1 MPAVSFLAPVLVA
14 GLSRAVAIT
23 TDGEIV
29 EMPPRELADF
39 LQLRHPLGDPASV
52 PPVLCH
58 APACARRLG
67 LAAVSARDVLE
78 LFAFV
83 RPAQFCLPTP
93 RGVAEAMGITVAT
106 GTSGEVEALQAAAEA
121 LLDELTNLEPEA
133 AREIEPIA
141 QTMARAGWSWGPDV
155 LDALDAAP
163 AAPSTSPTGLG
174 ALRVWIKLS
183 EWQEEAPSAPPASW
197 PVFPA
202 EARARLDDLVN
213 EPGVKGAAE
222 VRPQQA
228 DYTSAAAEAFAP
240 RDVVGE
246 PRIVL
251 AEAGTGVGKTLGYIA
266 PASLWAEKNGGAV
279 WLSTYTRNLQR
290 QLDSELDRLHPDPKD
305 KADRVVIRKGRENYL
320 CLLNMEEQ
328 VNRAAMNPREA
339 IGAGLMARWVRATR
353 DGDMVGGDFP
363 SWLAHLLGYAPTL
376 GLADRRGECIY
387 AACDHWRKCF
397 IEKTV
402 RRARHADIVVA
413 NHALVMAQA
422 AFAGLDDANVPTRYV
437 FDEGHHLFDAADSAF
452 SAQLSGR
459 ETAELR
465 RWLLGAEANGGRRR
479 DSRARGLAK
488 RVGDLLAGDTEME
501 TLLAEALR
509 AAKSL
514 PGEGWMRRIAGN
526 APAGT
531 DGAPRGATEQFL
543 SYVRQQVL
551 ARAPTDDSAY
561 SLEADKAPPV
571 DGLAAAARE
580 LDNALHELQSPLAKI
595 GARLARL
602 VEEDADKLDATIK
615 QRIEGTLK
623 SLERR
628 AMAPLIAW
636 RAMLTTIDDDTPPD
650 FVDWFALDRM
660 DGRESDVGM
669 HRHWVDPTVPFS
681 RAVLAPAHGALIT
694 SATLRDSG
702 GAASDDMGWPS
713 AEARTGTRHLPN
725 TATRAAVPSPFDYA
739 RQTRVIVV
747 NDVSK
752 TNPAAVAAAYRS
764 LFLASGGGGLG
775 LFTSIARLRD
785 VHKRIAPVLEENEI
799 TLLAQHVDGL
809 DTSTLVD
816 IFRAE
821 EDSCLL
827 GTDAVRD
834 GVDVPGRSLRLIV
847 FDRVPW
853 PRPDILHRARRSAFG
868 GKAWD
873 EMLTR
878 LRLKQAYGRL
888 IRRAGDAGVFVM
900 LDSAL
905 PSRLASAFPAGVPI
919 ERMGL
924 ADAVRLVRE
933 FLHTNVTSAAQS
945 GYDGDA

>member
-1 MPAVSFLAPVLVA
+1 VL
-14 GLSRAVAIT
+14 
-23 TDGEIV
+23 
-29 EMPPRELADF
+29 
-39 LQLRHPLGDPASV
+39 
-52 PPVLCH
+52 
-58 APACARRLG
+58 
-67 LAAVSARDVLE
+67 
-78 LFAFV
+78 
-83 RPAQFCLPTP
+83 
-93 RGVAEAMGITVAT
+93 
-106 GTSGEVEALQAAAEA
+106 
-121 LLDELTNLEPEA
+121 
-133 AREIEPIA
+133 
-141 QTMARAGWSWGPDV
+141 
-155 LDALDAAP
+155 
-163 AAPSTSPTGLG
+163 
-174 ALRVWIKLS
+174 
-183 EWQEEAPSAPPASW
+183 
-197 PVFPA
+197 PA
-202 EARARLDDLVN
+202 EARLRLDLLVN
-213 EPGVKGAAE
+213 EPGAKGHAE

-228 DYTSAAAEAFAP
+228 DYTAAAAEAFAP
-240 RDVVGE
+240 RDIAGE

-266 PASLWAEKNGGAV
+266 PASLWAEKNQGAV

-290 QLDSELDRLHPDPKD
+290 QLDSELDRLHPDPKE
-305 KADRVVIRKGRENYL
+305 KAARVVIRKGRENYL
-320 CLLNMEEQ
+320 CLLNLEEQ
-328 VNRAAMNPREA
+328 VNRATMAPREA

-363 SWLAHLLGYAPTL
+363 TWLIHLLGYAPTM

-422 AFAGLDDANVPTRYV
+422 AYAGLDDANVPTRYV
-437 FDEGHHLFDAADSAF
+437 FDEGHHLFEAADSAF
-452 SAQLSGR
+452 SASIAGR

-465 RWLLGAEANGGRRR
+465 RWLLGAEAAGGRRR

-488 RVGDLLAGDTEME
+488 RIGDLLAGDAEAE
-501 TLLAEALR
+501 ALLAEALK

-514 PGEGWMRRIAGN
+514 PGEGWMKRIAGH
-526 APAGT
+526 APSGT
-531 DGAPRGATEQFL
+531 DGAPRGATELFL
-543 SYVRQQVL
+543 SFVRQQVL
-551 ARAPTDDSAY
+551 ARAPTDDTAY
-561 SLEADKAPPV
+561 SLEADKAPLV
-571 DGLAAAARE
+571 DGLASAGRALDTALRE
-580 LDNALHELQSPLAKI
+580 LQAPLAKI
-595 GARLARL
+595 GARLERL
-602 VEEDADKLDATIK
+602 AEDDADKLDTATK
-615 QRIEGTLK
+615 QRIEGALK
-623 SLERR
+623 SLDRR
-628 AMAPLIAW
+628 AITPLIAW
-636 RAMLTTIDDDTPPD
+636 RAMLATIDDDTPPD
-650 FVDWFALDRM
+650 FVDWFALDRL
-660 DGRESDVGM
+660 DGREIDVAM
-669 HRHWVDPTVPFS
+669 HRHWVDPTVPFA

-694 SATLRDSG
+694 SATLRDVADVPRTHSHDVPRTHPHDETD
-702 GAASDDMGWPS
+702 ASPEEAGWRS
-713 AEARTGTRHLPN
+713 AEARTGARHLPN
-725 TATRAAVPSPFDYA
+725 AAMRAAVPSPFDY
-739 RQTRVIVV
+739 RQQTRVIVV
-747 NDVSK
+747 TDVAK

-764 LFLASGGGGLG
+764 LFLASGGGALG

-785 VHKRIAPVLEENEI
+785 VHRRIAPVLEEAEI

-853 PRPDILHRARRSAFG
+853 PRPDILHRARRTAFG

-888 IRRAGDAGVFVM
+888 IRRAGDAGAFVM

-905 PSRLASAFPAGVPI
+905 PSRLATAFPAGVPV

-924 ADAVRLVRE
+924 AEAVQRVRE
-933 FLHTNVTSAAQS
+933 FLHNDITQRHTPQP
-945 GYDGDA
+945 